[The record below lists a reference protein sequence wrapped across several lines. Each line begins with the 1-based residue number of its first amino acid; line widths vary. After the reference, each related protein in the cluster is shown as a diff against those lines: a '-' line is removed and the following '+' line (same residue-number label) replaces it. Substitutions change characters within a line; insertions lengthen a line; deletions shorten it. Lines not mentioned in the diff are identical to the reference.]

1 MVSRS
6 NKVFYALLNF
16 SGAAAA
22 MPIVI
27 YVLPYFATNLGMGL
41 TTVGSIFILGRVL
54 DLFTDPIMGTL
65 IDRYPSRWGKHK
77 HWIAL
82 SLPILMLSTVLLY
95 LPINTNPSGWYFF
108 FSLFLLYTG
117 FTLSGITQLS
127 WSVFLAPSY
136 DDKTNLLTLREA
148 VNVFFSLLVLAIPAF
163 IELYFNAP
171 IETKILA
178 IGIFVLILLPVIVS
192 TALIKVPDSKE
203 VSAEIL
209 HPFKVFKT
217 FFANKN
223 LKIVVSA
230 GVLVVLA
237 QGAQG
242 ATALF
247 VIDYVLNLPEYS
259 ARMIL
264 LYFFSS
270 ICGLQIWRKL
280 ALKKSKHEAA
290 FICAMYVAVMSFI
303 AYLGWEYYLIDNPQ
317 YMLIGSSIAFVSI
330 GIAYAGVNPL
340 IVAMVA
346 DLAKQDK
353 ELYGQDRSASMYS
366 FFTLFLKFGNAF
378 AASIPYLIL
387 GLFSVFDPVLG
398 LDNTR
403 ESLDL
408 LWNLYIFIPIICY
421 TLAAFIIKQYKYNV

>member
-1 MVSRS
+1 MISRS
-6 NKVFYALLNF
+6 TKVIYALLNF

-22 MPIVI
+22 MPIVVYI
-27 YVLPYFATNLGMGL
+27 LPYFATNLGMGL
-41 TTVGSIFILGRVL
+41 TAVGFIFIFGRVL
-54 DLFTDPIMGTL
+54 DIFTDPIMGSL

-82 SLPILMLSTVLLY
+82 SVPILMISTVLLY
-95 LPINTNPSGWYFF
+95 LPINSNPSGWYFF
-108 FSLFLLYTG
+108 ISLFLLYSG

-127 WSVFLAPSY
+127 WSVYLAPSY

-163 IELYFNAP
+163 VEPYFNSP

-178 IGIFVLILLPVIVS
+178 IGIFVLVLLPVIYS
-192 TALIKVPDSKE
+192 TALFKVPDSHE
-203 VSAEIL
+203 VAVDVL
-209 HPFKVFKT
+209 NPFKVFKT
-217 FFANKN
+217 FFYNKN
-223 LKIVVSA
+223 LKLVVAA

-247 VIDYVLNLPEYS
+247 VIDYILNLPEYS

-280 ALKKSKHEAA
+280 ALKTTKHEAA
-290 FICAMYVAVMSFI
+290 FICAIYVMVMSLISYFV
-303 AYLGWEYYLIDNPQ
+303 WEYYLLDNPQ
-317 YMLIGSSIAFVSI
+317 YILIGSCIAYILI
-330 GIAYAGVNPL
+330 GIAYAGINPL

-353 ELYGQDRSASMYS
+353 LNFGHDRSAAMYS
-366 FFTLFLKFGNAF
+366 FFTTFLKFGNAF

-387 GLFSVFDPVLG
+387 GLFSVFDPSLG
-398 LDNTR
+398 LDNTQ

-408 LWNLYIFIPIICY
+408 LWNLYIFIPIACY
-421 TLAAFIIKQYKYNV
+421 CAAAILLKHYKFER

>member
-1 MVSRS
+1 MISRS
-6 NKVFYALLNF
+6 TKIIYALLNF

-22 MPIVI
+22 MPIVV

-41 TTVGSIFILGRVL
+41 TTVGFIFIFGRVL
-54 DLFTDPIMGTL
+54 DIFTDPLMGSL

-82 SLPILMLSTVLLY
+82 SVPILMISTVLLY
-95 LPINTNPSGWYFF
+95 LPVNSNPSGWYFF
-108 FSLFLLYTG
+108 ISLFLLYSG

-163 IELYFNAP
+163 VELYFNSP

-178 IGIFVLILLPVIVS
+178 IGIFVLVLLPVIYS
-192 TALIKVPDSKE
+192 TALFRVPDSHE
-203 VSAEIL
+203 VSVEVL
-209 HPFKVFKT
+209 NPFKVFKT
-217 FFANKN
+217 FFYNKN

-247 VIDYVLNLPEYS
+247 VIDYILNLPEYS

-290 FICAMYVAVMSFI
+290 FICAMYVMLMSLGAYFVWEFYLLDNPKYILLGSCI
-303 AYLGWEYYLIDNPQ
+303 AYVL
-317 YMLIGSSIAFVSI
+317 I
-330 GIAYAGVNPL
+330 GIAYAGINPL

-353 ELYGQDRSASMYS
+353 ELNGHDRSASMYS
-366 FFTLFLKFGNAF
+366 FYTTFLKFGNAF

-387 GLFSVFDPVLG
+387 GLFSVFDPTLG
-398 LDNTR
+398 LNNTQV
-403 ESLDL
+403 SLDL
-408 LWNLYIFIPIICY
+408 LWNLYIFIPIGCY
-421 TLAAFIIKQYKYNV
+421 FIAAILIKQFKYNR